1 MPVLLNRMRGLAR
14 AAQELV
20 PLGAACHNDFGYCAG
35 EVACCPEAQRYSEG
49 GKSPALQALA
59 AEVDGL
65 PGSVSERR
73 SHLHL

>member
-1 MPVLLNRMRGLAR
+1 MPVLLNRKRGLAR

-20 PLGAACHNDFGYCAG
+20 PLGAACHNDFGCYAG
-35 EVACCPEAQRYSEG
+35 QAACCRSATSGG